1 MEHWSENH
9 YWTDALDRYYQLRA
23 TGQKQIAIDLDEV
36 ERTIFD
42 GDGPAYR
49 LLTAMQSVAEH
60 EGQDG
65 LRGAPRL
72 VLALLAALKE
82 RGSDNLAGALQK

>member
-1 MEHWSENH
+1 MEHWSEDR
-9 YWTDALDRYYQLRA
+9 YWTDALDRYMQLREA
-23 TGQKQIAIDLDEV
+23 GQKQITIDLEQL

-42 GDGPAYR
+42 GDSAAYR
-49 LLTAMQSVAEH
+49 ILTAMLSVAEH

-72 VLALLAALKE
+72 VLALLAVLEK
-82 RGSDNLAGALQK
+82 RDSDNQ